1 MNIGLYTCTY
11 KFREAGPDY
20 MSATN
25 ASFLYSE
32 ALPGVVCVSLKHV
45 HVLIPVI
52 TLNKIKHHFLTPHF
66 QFPNSHSSSI
76 LNTCSG
82 FCFILA

>member
-1 MNIGLYTCTY
+1 
-11 KFREAGPDY
+11 

-32 ALPGVVCVSLKHV
+32 ALPGVVFASFKHV
-45 HVLIPVI
+45 HTLVPVI
-52 TLNKIKHHFLTPHF
+52 SLNKSKHHFLTPHF

-76 LNTCSG
+76 LNTVHVPDFVLYSYNSWCGPASR
-82 FCFILA
+82 